1 MKLGSSF
8 EAIIMFAM
16 ATLRVSGFTVF
27 QTARV
32 ASAQVGMLHASDGSA
47 LTKSYQQSIFLD
59 QVEESVSRVLK
70 KYDSSGDAISSI
82 DDLPPQERESL
93 GVARN
98 LNTRLQAF
106 ARNNDCRRCWLQ
118 QSHCVCEE
126 CPPLEESTSSP
137 ALPKV
142 NRLFLLTHHK
152 EICLVVD
159 TAKLILAAF
168 PETCRLVVG
177 GISSEF
183 QDSMKELEESIQQN
197 NCLVLFP
204 TDDARTFEQV
214 EASETLSGEKG
225 WDLVVV
231 DGTWSQARKI
241 HSRYLQDTSGHVQLS
256 DAAVATLAQSAL
268 EETRE
273 GHQMR
278 RHPIKWKEVSTLEAT
293 RLFLGDMM
301 TSSKERPWDTLAP
314 YQQRGDA
321 AAIMQLGPHRMSPK
335 ATGAAQ

>member
-1 MKLGSSF
+1 ML
-8 EAIIMFAM
+8 
-16 ATLRVSGFTVF
+16 
-27 QTARV
+27 
-32 ASAQVGMLHASDGSA
+32 LHATADTTS
-47 LTKSYQQSIFLD
+47 TNKSFQQSIFLD
-59 QVEESVSRVLK
+59 QVEESVARVLK
-70 KYDSSGDAISSI
+70 KYDSSGDAIGNI
-82 DDLPPQERESL
+82 EDLPPQERESL

-118 QSHCVCEE
+118 QAHCVCEE
-126 CPPLEESTSSP
+126 CPPLEGGTSSP
-137 ALPKV
+137 SLPKV

-152 EICLVVD
+152 EICLAVD

-168 PETCRLVVG
+168 PQSCRLVVG
-177 GISSEF
+177 GLSSEY
-183 QDSMKELEESIQQN
+183 QDSMRELEESIRQN

-204 TDDARTFEQV
+204 TDDARTFEQI
-214 EASETLSGEKG
+214 EAASETLSAEKS

-231 DGTWSQARKI
+231 DGTWSQARKL
-241 HSRYLQDTSGHVQLS
+241 HSRYLQNTAGHVQLS
-256 DAAVATLAQSAL
+256 DSAVATLAQSAS
-268 EETRE
+268 EESRE

-301 TSSKERPWDTLAP
+301 TSSKERPWDKLAL
-314 YQQRGDA
+314 YQQKGDA
-321 AAIMQLGPHRMSPK
+321 AAIKQLGPHRMSPK